1 MPKTAQNWREKII
14 LWKRCFFSRVNQR
27 HFQHRRAKTGSRG
40 LNQYVYHH
48 HYHHNYHIL
57 ASSIWFV
64 VFFSE
69 QSQHALAQISSSP
82 YFSQVQHFI
91 CLATG
96 SNMQISQKLCFFL
109 IWVNIGLGKMFI
121 MNLVLQVLRVSWN
134 IIGDSS
140 SGVAPIFLITILNDY
155 HSHHFKW
162 SPLQCIV
169 IIITSCR
176 DHHHHHILEWL
187 IVVLRNILNSA

>member
-1 MPKTAQNWREKII
+1 MIVICWHHQFDLTCHI
-14 LWKRCFFSRVNQR
+14 
-27 HFQHRRAKTGSRG
+27 FQWTIPTRTGSDI
-40 LNQYVYHH
+40 Q
-48 HYHHNYHIL
+48 L
-57 ASSIWFV
+57 AL
-64 VFFSE
+64 FF
-69 QSQHALAQISSSP
+69 
-82 YFSQVQHFI
+82 
-91 CLATG
+91 TG
-96 SNMQISQKLCFFL
+96 STFHLFGNFGKYCKSNLCFFL

-162 SPLQCIV
+162 SPLQCTV

>member
-1 MPKTAQNWREKII
+1 MLII
-14 LWKRCFFSRVNQR
+14 IIIIIITCR
-27 HFQHRRAKTGSRG
+27 
-40 LNQYVYHH
+40 HH
-48 HYHHNYHIL
+48 HYHHDYHML
-57 ASSIWFV
+57 ASSIWFNL
-64 VFFSE
+64 S
-69 QSQHALAQISSSP
+69 
-82 YFSQVQHFI
+82 YFSVNNPNTHWLRYPARPIFHRFNISFVWQLWQIWQVKI
-91 CLATG
+91 C
-96 SNMQISQKLCFFL
+96 IFFA
-109 IWVNIGLGKMFI
+109 NTSFIGLGKMFI